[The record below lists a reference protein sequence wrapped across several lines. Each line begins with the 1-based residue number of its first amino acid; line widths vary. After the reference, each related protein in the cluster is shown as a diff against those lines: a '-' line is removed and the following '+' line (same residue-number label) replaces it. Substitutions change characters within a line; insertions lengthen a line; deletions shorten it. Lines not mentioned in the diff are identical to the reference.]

1 MKWEQHP
8 TNDGFHRLR
17 IKADWSELSDDYAD
31 IVSEYQKLHI
41 KGFRPGKTPRTLIEK
56 RFQKEIMD
64 DLSRRAAQRLGH
76 QAVREVGAEVL
87 GAAEV
92 EAVECDKEKVFW
104 ASVVYRPM
112 PEIDLPDLDTLTNGK
127 ADGDLRDWISLRLL
141 ERVPFEIPDN
151 LVADELARDGE
162 KDIDHGSPAW
172 QAARDRI
179 RLMLILRRIAKQEGI
194 EVDQSDVEHR
204 IAEKAEEFGA
214 TARELEAD
222 LARGDGLQRLKD
234 MLLAESA
241 LTYLVEINTER
252 RNL

>member
-1 MKWEQHP
+1 
-8 TNDGFHRLR
+8 
-17 IKADWSELSDDYAD
+17 
-31 IVSEYQKLHI
+31 
-41 KGFRPGKTPRTLIEK
+41 
-56 RFQKEIMD
+56 
-64 DLSRRAAQRLGH
+64 
-76 QAVREVGAEVL
+76 
-87 GAAEV
+87 
-92 EAVECDKEKVFW
+92 
-104 ASVVYRPM
+104 
-112 PEIDLPDLDTLTNGK
+112 
-127 ADGDLRDWISLRLL
+127 
-141 ERVPFEIPDN
+141 VPFEIPDN

-204 IAEKAEEFGA
+204 IAEKAGEFGA